1 MNITGDDILSLGTGK
16 AEDTDSRL
24 MLVGIVPDVKSTE
37 ARISYFVFLCF
48 SPTALDE
55 DLEPKKFHKLF
66 HTGFIDNAD
75 MTTYLLVIPE
85 SVISLYASR
94 IVNMSF
100 PSADTIVLPRVL
112 FDTAFT
118 EILPGCYTVNNPQNV
133 TASSTSAEFP
143 VDNSETGII
152 AFKHSFQRLPL
163 GYVLSQL
170 ADNRKSELDMKDID
184 AAKYYSFVIDNG
196 VYLSLVGTRDCYP
209 DLTTVEFRN
218 LMLEGRLPLPDEEM
232 ITISATDFTDNG
244 VFGQLGVS
252 CMLGT
257 TEDASTLAHLKSAYT
272 SNEPYTPVKVFKK
285 VKLPSGLLQ
294 VEQDVGEERVILP
307 PGITN
312 VGLSFTSSSSG
323 RVILPKTTDTV
334 VCSVK
339 DISLEGTTHLLNA
352 AVPIRTFTVNL
363 LNDTDA
369 TVQDVPM
376 LADVMK
382 VQATKTFKPC
392 TFNLTPKFNNNPN
405 FSINCLVPYGVDAPS
420 VHFNKFNMRCNVAK
434 DVKGVFDN
442 PFDFKLDGGFDELV
456 LNFEA
461 LGKASILSS
470 QFEYYFYNK
479 MSLCVDNNFS
489 IRLNPRVLRDKDG
502 LSVVKLARSIDM
514 KFTPNDDNA
523 MLRFYISCGST
534 SSPLTAPIDTS
545 KGEYL
550 TPLVAVDCDNFTK
563 VPVMYL
569 SDELNIRCSK
579 ECDYIQIFDKVLHC
593 LSILHILQST
603 EYSANDYNE
612 CDTLGWVLL
621 AKNVNFYVDGE
632 LMRSVDVSTYSSEG
646 FALQD
651 LAILCNSTAKFDRDA
666 FAEYDSRLEEAF
678 GVSLNT
684 AVYASS
690 AKDPYFW
697 RFVDT
702 GKL

>member
-1 MNITGDDILSLGTGK
+1 MNITGDDILSLSIGK
-16 AEDTDSRL
+16 IEDTDSKL

-37 ARISYFVFLCF
+37 ARIGYFVFLCF
-48 SPTALDE
+48 SPTALEE
-55 DLEPKKFHKLF
+55 DLEPKKFHKLL

-85 SVISLYASR
+85 SIISLYASR

-100 PSADTIVLPRVL
+100 PSADTIVLPRVV
-112 FDTAFT
+112 FDTTFT

-133 TASSTSAEFP
+133 TVSSTCADFP
-143 VDNSETGII
+143 VDNPETGII

-170 ADNRKSELDMKDID
+170 ADKRKSELDMKDID

-218 LMLEGRLPLPDEEM
+218 LMLDGKLPLPDEEM
-232 ITISATDFTDNG
+232 ITLSATDFTDNG

-257 TEDASTLAHLKSAYT
+257 AEDASTLAHLKAAYT
-272 SNEPYTPVKVFKK
+272 QNEPFTPIKVFKK
-285 VKLPSGLLQ
+285 AKLPSGLLR
-294 VEQDVGEERVILP
+294 VEKDVGEERVILP

-312 VGLSFTSSSSG
+312 VSLSFTSSSSG
-323 RVILPKTTDTV
+323 RVILPKTTDKV
-334 VCSVK
+334 VCSA
-339 DISLEGTTHLLNA
+339 DGISLEGITHLLNA
-352 AVPIRTFTVNL
+352 AVPIRALTVNL
-363 LNDTDA
+363 LSDTDA
-369 TVQDVPM
+369 TAQNVSM
-376 LADVMK
+376 LADAMTVH
-382 VQATKTFKPC
+382 ATKTFNPC
-392 TFNLTPKFNNNPN
+392 MFNLMSKFNNNPN
-405 FSINCLVPYGVDAPS
+405 FSINCLVPYGVNAPS
-420 VHFNKFNMRCNVAK
+420 VHFNKFVMRCNVAK

-442 PFDFKLDGGFDELV
+442 PLDFKLDGGCDDLV

-461 LGKASILSS
+461 LGCASILSS
-470 QFEYYFYNK
+470 QSEYYLYNK
-479 MSLCVDNNFS
+479 ISLCVDNNFS
-489 IRLNPRVLRDKDG
+489 VRLNPRVLRDKNG
-502 LSVVKLARSIDM
+502 LSVVKFARSIDM
-514 KFTPNDDNA
+514 KFMPSDDNT
-523 MLRFYISCGST
+523 MSRFYIPCGST

-545 KGEYL
+545 KGERL
-550 TPLVAVDCDNFTK
+550 TPLVAVDCDNFVR

-569 SDELNIRCSK
+569 SDELNVHCSK

-603 EYSANDYNE
+603 EYSVDDYNE
-612 CDTLGWVLL
+612 CDTLSWVLL
-621 AKNVNFYVDGE
+621 AKNVNFYLDDE
-632 LMRSVDVSTYSSEG
+632 LLRSVDVSTYSSEG
-646 FALQD
+646 FTLQD
-651 LAILCNSTAKFDRDA
+651 LTILCNRTAKFDRDA

-690 AKDPYFW
+690 AQNPYFW